1 MSFFSEIDAT
11 YQDIIAEYVA
21 SDYTSNAE
29 RRIWDEIGCY
39 DHDLADVLTDL
50 YPIEA
55 ALYAIEHKQIPHNN
69 AAWQQ
74 IVIRLAYNAL
84 TDTEAFQY
92 FLDRSNRSQEEVQ
105 RLIDLAM
112 FVILGNRNFKLEK
125 FATIG

>member
-1 MSFFSEIDAT
+1 MSFFSELDAT

-21 SDYTSNAE
+21 SDYTSAAE
-29 RRIWDEIGCY
+29 RRIWDEIGIY
-39 DHDLADVLTDL
+39 DEDLADGLVSA
-50 YPIEA
+50 YKYEA
-55 ALYAIEHKQIPHNN
+55 ALYAVERKQIPHNN

-84 TDTEAFQY
+84 TDVEEFEY
-92 FLDRSNRSQEEVQ
+92 FLNHSTRSVEEVQ